1 MRRKGGFTLIELI
14 MVIVILGIL
23 AAVAVPKFIDLRNE
37 ANKAACKSSGGALRT
52 AITLYYASTALNG
65 TATWPSACN
74 ETILGDYIQEWPKE
88 PYEYSGSGNKTW
100 NDYYNSTTGVLNV
113 DGSGGACVW

>member
-37 ANKAACKSSGGALRT
+37 ANIAACKSTGGSLRT
-52 AITLYYASTALNG
+52 AITLYYASTALHG
-65 TATWPSACN
+65 TAGWPSACDWN
-74 ETILGDYIQEWPKE
+74 TLSPYIQSWPKD
-88 PYEYSGSGNKTW
+88 PDDYHSGQGTW
-100 NDYYNSTTGVLNV
+100 NTYYNSTTGVLNV